1 MSDSLLLRYMQ
12 PLLAGRRAE
21 CFELIGTA
29 ISAGAPA
36 ETLLCEVVWPAMSQ
50 IDRLFREDVINHAA
64 QNMAARIN
72 RTVADQLQRH
82 LPRRAANG
90 KRIVITCA
98 DDVNEETGAQTIAD
112 LFQSDGWDV
121 YFLGV
126 GVPQDEILEIIG
138 KLRPDILL
146 LFGTRP
152 EAVPDT
158 RHLVEWIREV
168 NTCPTMNIIVSGG
181 VFNRADGL
189 WQEVGADVFAP
200 TATDLLKLANRLG
213 PRVPTARRVGVVKK
227 RNRRR
232 KPADTAASA
241 SSSRELV
248 GATS

>member
-1 MSDSLLLRYMQ
+1 MSDPLLMRYMQ

-21 CFELIGTA
+21 CFELVGGA
-29 ISAGAPA
+29 IDAGAPA
-36 ETLLCEVVWPAMSQ
+36 EQLLCNVVWPAMGQ

-82 LPRRAANG
+82 LPKRDLNG
-90 KRIVITCA
+90 KRIVIACA
-98 DDVNEETGAQTIAD
+98 DDVNEEAGAQTVAD
-112 LFQSDGWDV
+112 LFQADGWEV

-126 GVPQDEILEIIG
+126 GVPHDEVLEIIG
-138 KLRPDILL
+138 KLRPNILL

-152 EAVPDT
+152 ETVPDT
-158 RHLVEWIREV
+158 RRLVEWVREV
-168 NTCPTMNIIVSGG
+168 NTCPSMNIIVSGG

-200 TATDLLKLANRLG
+200 TATDLLRTANRLG
-213 PRVPTARRVGVVKK
+213 PRVASARRVGVVKK

-232 KPADTAASA
+232 KPNDTTETVAIAKEPA
-241 SSSRELV
+241 EV
-248 GATS
+248 MN